1 MKQKFRSSSFWVA
14 VSGAIV
20 LVINNIGKMFG
31 FSVSSEL
38 VTNIVDSICGVL
50 VMFGILT
57 MPKKEQSQQSD
68 DTTLTKQDNSSVANR
83 QNQNDEQNSKW
94 QKTKQ
99 NWFFSI
105 LCKLTC
111 DISKPRKTRQ
121 GSGSGSFLT
130 ALIFFVA
137 KIATFQFKNKKSA
150 GQLQHQFFWITHS
163 KVCKLNGWQ
172 S

>member
-1 MKQKFRSSSFWVA
+1 MFKTCRMEKQKMKQKFRSSSFWVA
-14 VSGAIV
+14 VSGALV

-83 QNQNDEQNSKW
+83 QNQNDEQNSK
-94 QKTKQ
+94 
-99 NWFFSI
+99 
-105 LCKLTC
+105 
-111 DISKPRKTRQ
+111 
-121 GSGSGSFLT
+121 
-130 ALIFFVA
+130 
-137 KIATFQFKNKKSA
+137 
-150 GQLQHQFFWITHS
+150 
-163 KVCKLNGWQ
+163 
-172 S
+172 